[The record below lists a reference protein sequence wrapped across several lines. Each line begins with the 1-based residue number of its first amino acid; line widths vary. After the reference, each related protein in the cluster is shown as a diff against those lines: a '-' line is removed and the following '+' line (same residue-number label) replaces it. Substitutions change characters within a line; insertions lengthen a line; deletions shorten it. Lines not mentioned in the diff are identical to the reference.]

1 MSAHDGPGMPRR
13 QAVTRPATSA
23 LVAGALTLGAAL
35 AAGLVDGPAGLIV
48 AIAAAGALASS
59 WLVWRTSRV
68 QTTDDGAWDQPPSP
82 RAPSPAEVGAVAAP
96 PTARATSTRAQP
108 DAASP
113 SPEAPAPVDPA
124 RHEFLATVS
133 HELRTPLT
141 GVIGMSALLLDSDL
155 DPEQREAAT
164 TIRNS
169 ALGLLR
175 IVNDILSYS
184 RFTSGRF
191 DLESSPF
198 DPAHLVEE
206 VVDLVAQ
213 RAFDKGLELGFVPA
227 GDVPAT
233 IEGDPDRLRQVLLNL
248 VDNAVKYT
256 DAGSIRID
264 LAVDG
269 DHLRFTV
276 RDTGVGIEPRAL
288 PNLFEP
294 FARVDARRGGT
305 GLGLAISKRLVESM
319 GGRIEV
325 AATPSGGSAFTF
337 TIEARGATAPT
348 ARVAAR
354 GLAVIVAPTTS
365 APFMAERLSR
375 HGFTTAQIAPDEPA
389 PTGTPALF
397 AIDVGRL
404 EADDSLAASRR
415 MAGAPNVPTLL
426 FGLAPRKAGEAFA
439 SSVGAVGYL
448 PKPIHEATLTEHLRT
463 ALASD
468 ERSSPTPHD
477 SPHAPRLGLGGP
489 RVLVAE
495 DNPVNQ
501 LVAKRLLERLGCHVD
516 TVVDGKEAIDAVNAQ
531 SYQLILM
538 DLHMPV
544 VDGFEATRL
553 IRAAEARAG
562 ETARR
567 VPIVAMTANVMPGVI
582 DECRHVGMDDYISKP
597 VQLDSLAR
605 AIERWLASHRA
616 AG

>member
-1 MSAHDGPGMPRR
+1 MSAHDGPGTPRR

-23 LVAGALTLGAAL
+23 LGAGALTLGVALVSGLADASAGVTIAL
-35 AAGLVDGPAGLIV
+35 AASGGLASTLFAWRSSRGPVGDRGAPGQAPLPPGPSAIV
-48 AIAAAGALASS
+48 PDTKAIA
-59 WLVWRTSRV
+59 
-68 QTTDDGAWDQPPSP
+68 PPS
-82 RAPSPAEVGAVAAP
+82 SAP
-96 PTARATSTRAQP
+96 PPSDATSQP
-108 DAASP
+108 VATAAN
-113 SPEAPAPVDPA
+113 DPA

-141 GVIGMSALLLDSDL
+141 GVIGMSGLLLDSDL
-155 DPEQREAAT
+155 DAEQREAAT

-191 DLESSPF
+191 DLESTPF

-213 RAFDKGLELGFVPA
+213 RAFDKGLELGFVPV
-227 GDVPAT
+227 GDIPGT

-256 DAGSIRID
+256 EAGSIRID
-264 LAVDG
+264 LAIDG
-269 DHLRFTV
+269 AHLRFTV

-288 PNLFEP
+288 PDLFEP

-319 GGRIEV
+319 GGEIEV
-325 AATPSGGSAFTF
+325 AAAPGGGSAFAF
-337 TIEARGATAPT
+337 TIENRRPT
-348 ARVAAR
+348 AATPSFEGR
-354 GLAVIVAPTTS
+354 GLAVVVAAEAS
-365 APFMAERLSR
+365 APFLAERLKR
-375 HGFTTAQIAPDEPA
+375 HGFTTAEISPEEPA
-389 PTGTPALF
+389 PAETPALF

-426 FGLAPRKAGEAFA
+426 FGLAPRKSAEAFA

-448 PKPIHEATLTEHLRT
+448 PKPIHEAALRELLRT
-463 ALASD
+463 ALVTG
-468 ERSSPTPHD
+468 EHSSP
-477 SPHAPRLGLGGP
+477 PRPDTLNAARHGTGGP

-516 TVVDGKEAIDAVNAQ
+516 TVVDGKEAVTAVGSQA
-531 SYQLILM
+531 YQLVLM

-562 ETARR
+562 ETAPR

-605 AIERWLASHRA
+605 AIERWLAAHRA

>member
-23 LVAGALTLGAAL
+23 LVAGGLTLGAAL
-35 AAGLVDGPAGLIV
+35 ATGLADAPVGVVVG
-48 AIAAAGALASS
+48 IASAGALASS

-68 QTTDDGAWDQPPSP
+68 MATERAAPDLPPLSPDPSP
-82 RAPSPAEVGAVAAP
+82 TGIGVGAAP
-96 PTARATSTRAQP
+96 PTASATSNRAEP
-108 DAASP
+108 DTPAPVPEAAS
-113 SPEAPAPVDPA
+113 PVDPA

-141 GVIGMSALLLDSDL
+141 GVIGMSGLLLDSDL
-155 DPEQREAAT
+155 DAEQREAAT

-191 DLESSPF
+191 DLESTSF
-198 DPAHLVEE
+198 DPSHLVEE

-213 RAFDKGLELGFVPA
+213 RAFDKGLELGFVPG

-264 LAVDG
+264 LAADG

-319 GGRIEV
+319 GGRLEV
-325 AATPSGGSAFTF
+325 AAAPAGGSSFTF
-337 TIEARGATAPT
+337 AIEARGATPPAT
-348 ARVAAR
+348 RVAAQ

-365 APFMAERLSR
+365 VPFIAERLSR
-375 HGFTTAQIAPDEPA
+375 HGFTTAQVAPDEPA
-389 PTGTPALF
+389 PAGTPALF

-439 SSVGAVGYL
+439 SSIGAVGYL

-463 ALASD
+463 ALATD
-468 ERSSPTPHD
+468 ERSSPAPHD
-477 SPHAPRLGLGGP
+477 SPHAPRPGVNGP

-501 LVAKRLLERLGCHVD
+501 LVAKRLLERLGCQVD
-516 TVVDGKEAIDAVNAQ
+516 TVVDGKEAIGAVNAQ

-562 ETARR
+562 EAAPR

-605 AIERWLASHRA
+605 AIDRWLAAHRA

>member
-13 QAVTRPATSA
+13 QAVTRPAVSA
-23 LVAGALTLGAAL
+23 LAVGTVALGAAL
-35 AAGLVDGPAGLIV
+35 AAGLVDAPTGVKIG
-48 AIAAAGALASS
+48 IATAGALASTL
-59 WLVWRTSRV
+59 LVWRTARGRHD
-68 QTTDDGAWDQPPSP
+68 TPDALDQPPSP
-82 RAPSPAEVGAVAAP
+82 PGPRPPWPDTVPSARPAKPPPAA
-96 PTARATSTRAQP
+96 AAT
-108 DAASP
+108 
-113 SPEAPAPVDPA
+113 PAPTQDPVPGSDPA

-141 GVIGMSALLLDSDL
+141 GVIGMSGLLLDSDL

-191 DLESSPF
+191 DLESTPF

-227 GDVPAT
+227 GDLPAT
-233 IEGDPDRLRQVLLNL
+233 VDGDPDRLRQVLLNL

-256 DAGSIRID
+256 EAGSIRVE
-264 LAVDG
+264 LAAEG
-269 DHLRFTV
+269 GHLRFTV
-276 RDTGVGIEPRAL
+276 RDTGVGIDPRAL
-288 PNLFEP
+288 PDLFEP
-294 FARVDARRGGT
+294 FARFDLRRGGT

-319 GGRIEV
+319 GGQIEV
-325 AATPSGGSAFTF
+325 GSTPAHGSVFSF
-337 TIEARGATAPT
+337 TIEARRPT
-348 ARVAAR
+348 PPSARVEGQ
-354 GLAVIVAPTTS
+354 GLAVVVASSAS
-365 APFMAERLSR
+365 APFMAERLAR
-375 HGFTTAQIAPDEPA
+375 HGFGTALVAPDEPA
-389 PTGTPALF
+389 PAGTPALF

-415 MAGAPNVPTLL
+415 MAGSPSTPTLL
-426 FGLAPRKAGEAFA
+426 FGLAPRRTGETFA
-439 SSVGAVGYL
+439 SSVGALGYL
-448 PKPIHEATLTEHLRT
+448 LKPIHEAALTEHLRR
-463 ALASD
+463 ALTTD
-468 ERSSPTPHD
+468 ERISTARPDT
-477 SPHAPRLGLGGP
+477 PHAPRPGADGP

-501 LVAKRLLERLGCHVD
+501 LVAKRLLERLGCQVD
-516 TVVDGKEAIDAVNAQ
+516 TVVDGKEAVSAVAAQ
-531 SYQLILM
+531 VYQLILM

-553 IRAAEARAG
+553 IRAAEAKAG
-562 ETARR
+562 EAARR

-605 AIERWLASHRA
+605 AIERWLAAHRA